1 MSEDDYFEGQNS
13 KDCVIHS
20 LNNAFGR
27 RVVTKDEVLKHIEH
41 KVADLVNTLE
51 KKGTPEDI
59 VKSKVLKLRERYSD
73 GKTFF
78 AADIVWDTAKKKGV
92 FHSYVAIPGFSSP
105 HVRMSSITPQVAAK
119 PIVVL
124 GGDGKGFTHAIAC
137 RSGMIYDSE
146 RVAEGPVPLEINELK
161 KSLPKV
167 FSAYVF
173 LNHPSEV
180 AIVRKGA
187 NAGMTVSI

>member
-1 MSEDDYFEGQNS
+1 MADDYYFEGQNS

-27 RVVTKDEVLKHIEH
+27 RVVTKDEVLKHIEC
-41 KVADLVNTLE
+41 KVAELVRSLE
-51 KKGTPEDI
+51 RKNTPEDI
-59 VKSKVLKLRERYSD
+59 VQNKVLKLRERYSD

-92 FHSYVAIPGFSSP
+92 FHSYVSIPGFSSP

-124 GGDGKGFTHAIAC
+124 GGDDNGGTHAIAC
-137 RSGMIYDSE
+137 RKGMIYDSE
-146 RVAEGPVPLEINELK
+146 RVREGPVPLDINQLK

-173 LNHPSEV
+173 LSHPSEV
-180 AIVRKGA
+180 AIVRRGA
-187 NAGMTVSI
+187 NVGMTVSR